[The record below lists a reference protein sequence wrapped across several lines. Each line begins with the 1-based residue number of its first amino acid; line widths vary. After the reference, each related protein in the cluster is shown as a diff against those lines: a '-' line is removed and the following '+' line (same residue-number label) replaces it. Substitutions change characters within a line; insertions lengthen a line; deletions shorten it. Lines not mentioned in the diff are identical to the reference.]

1 MAMGRHEQREQVFRL
16 LFRESFHPSEDMD
29 QQVKLFFEDEEM
41 ADISE
46 KDMDYIAKKHSAI
59 RSRLAELDTLLDE
72 KVEGWN
78 VARMGKVELAVLRLA
93 LYEMLYDEE
102 VPEGVAIDEAVEL
115 AKTYG
120 QGSAG
125 SFVNAVLAKFVKAG

>member
-1 MAMGRHEQREQVFRL
+1 MG
-16 LFRESFHPSEDMD
+16 
-29 QQVKLFFEDEEM
+29 K
-41 ADISE
+41 
-46 KDMDYIAKKHSAI
+46 
-59 RSRLAELDTLLDE
+59 AEL
-72 KVEGWN
+72 
-78 VARMGKVELAVLRLA
+78 AILRLA
-93 LYEMLYDEE
+93 VYEMLYDEE